1 MAHDSQNLSRPSLS
15 GTHSTVH
22 KFQTLDYVPWQR
34 SKQKTKLSTLPP
46 VREAAGHS
54 KSRMKT
60 LTRVQPVLHSK
71 PTMVVTSQ
79 LRDPRELRRREQMD
93 PGRKEATMRLMRKML
108 RNRRNSLR
116 ELLNHEN
123 FLTGLNRE
131 LIRTIQDMEDSTALN
146 VRAMLQ
152 QQDILTTVID
162 ILEWS
167 NKKRLQQLKCELQE
181 WEEKEKLKMSFLEQ
195 QVEQLNARIQKTHEE
210 VNFLSTYM
218 DHEYPVKS
226 VQIASLM
233 RQLQQV
239 KDSQQDELDDLSEM
253 RRMVLE
259 CMSKKIEQ
267 QQKKVLRSLV
277 VKTQQPHQE
286 ALVQKTRESQ
296 DLLKCIHRFRD
307 VHPRHGHHPQHPC
320 GRAATLLDGR
330 AVGRPSLPGLFPAP
344 AAWSHLL
351 LRQCLHSDPDAQFF
365 HPSLPPV

>member
-181 WEEKEKLKMSFLEQ
+181 WEEKEKLKMSCKNPCGELLDPQPGPLGSPGAAGGAAECQ
-195 QVEQLNARIQKTHEE
+195 DPEDPRGGELPEHLHGPRVSRQV
-210 VNFLSTYM
+210 SP
-218 DHEYPVKS
+218 D
-226 VQIASLM
+226 
-233 RQLQQV
+233 
-239 KDSQQDELDDLSEM
+239 
-253 RRMVLE
+253 
-259 CMSKKIEQ
+259 C
-267 QQKKVLRSLV
+267 
-277 VKTQQPHQE
+277 QPH
-286 ALVQKTRESQ
+286 
-296 DLLKCIHRFRD
+296 
-307 VHPRHGHHPQHPC
+307 
-320 GRAATLLDGR
+320 
-330 AVGRPSLPGLFPAP
+330 AP
-344 AAWSHLL
+344 AAAGEGQPAGAPQTWTSSSTSLWKSRYPSRWQSRGPPL
-351 LRQCLHSDPDAQFF
+351 PAW
-365 HPSLPPV
+365 SLPSTCSLESFASQTVSSFRP

>member
-239 KDSQQDELDDLSEM
+239 KDSQQ
-253 RRMVLE
+253 
-259 CMSKKIEQ
+259 
-267 QQKKVLRSLV
+267 
-277 VKTQQPHQE
+277 
-286 ALVQKTRESQ
+286 
-296 DLLKCIHRFRD
+296 